1 MSAEKN
7 ARNIEPHSIK
17 AIVIENDFP
26 PANNDFLN
34 RILKPNKNMRKQ
46 RPIEVTPNRL

>member
-34 RILKPNKNMRKQ
+34 RVNNDVINKN
-46 RPIEVTPNRL
+46 RPDIIAKT